1 MSGILS
7 QEEIDALLSVYSSGG
22 SAPGKAGEGTR
33 SREVRLYDFAHPE
46 KFSKEQLRQLEA
58 VHNSF
63 ASSLSHRLSATM
75 RNTLEVRHTTLDQS
89 SFEEYLKSIPS
100 PTLTST
106 FKLEPAGVK
115 GVIEVNPN
123 IVFVLVDLLTGGS
136 GEPKITNRPVTPIE
150 LKLMEGVLKVA
161 LSEYQSAWAQFAE
174 AKCSLERAGSDQMI
188 NPIARPQD
196 RMVSV
201 YFEVQ
206 TAAQV
211 GLMSLCIPISGVEAL
226 LSSLAQRSDLAS
238 QALKGERAKIEQHLK
253 GSQVTASVL
262 LGTAGVTLRD
272 ILDLAPG
279 DTVRLDQPVDREI
292 RLAVQGVPKFH
303 AVPGVL
309 GRKLAV
315 QLTRTVEQEAGLPDK
330 EAA

>member
-22 SAPGKAGEGTR
+22 ASPGKTGESTR

-63 ASSLSHRLSATM
+63 ASSLTHRLSATL
-75 RNTLEVRHTTLDQS
+75 RSTLEIRHTTLDQC
-89 SFEEYLKSIPS
+89 SFEEYLKSIPN

-115 GVIEVNPN
+115 AVIEVNPN
-123 IVFVLVDLLTGGS
+123 IVFVLVDLMTGGS

-150 LKLMEGVLKVA
+150 LKLMESVLKVA
-161 LSEYQSAWAQFAE
+161 ISEYQSAWSQFTE
-174 AKCSLERAGSDQMI
+174 IKCSLERAGSDQMV
-188 NPIARPQD
+188 NPIARPKD

-201 YFEVQ
+201 CFELQ
-206 TAAQV
+206 TASQV
-211 GLMSLCIPISGVEAL
+211 GLISLCIPISGVESL
-226 LSSLAQRSDLAS
+226 LSSLGHRGEMAQSRA
-238 QALKGERAKIEQHLK
+238 GERTKIEQHLK
-253 GSQVTASVL
+253 GSQVVATVV

-292 RLAVQGVPKFH
+292 RLAVQGVPKFQ

-315 QLTRTVEQEAGLPDK
+315 QLTRTVGQDTQVLDK

>member
-22 SAPGKAGEGTR
+22 AAPGKAGEGSR

-63 ASSLSHRLSATM
+63 ASSLSHRLSATL
-75 RNTLEVRHTTLDQS
+75 RSTLEIRHTTLDQC
-89 SFEEYLKSIPS
+89 SFEEYLKSIPN

-106 FKLEPAGVK
+106 FRLEPAGVK
-115 GVIEVNPN
+115 AVIEVNPN
-123 IVFVLVDLLTGGS
+123 IVFVLVDLMTGGS
-136 GEPKITNRPVTPIE
+136 GEPKIANRPVTPIE

-161 LSEYQSAWAQFAE
+161 LSEYQGAWSQFTE
-174 AKCSLERAGSDQMI
+174 AKCHLERAGSDQMV
-188 NPIARPQD
+188 NPIARPRD

-201 YFEVQ
+201 CFEMQ
-206 TAAQV
+206 TASQV
-211 GLMSLCIPISGVEAL
+211 GLISLCIPISGVEAL
-226 LSSLAQRSDLAS
+226 LSSLGQKAEHAQGRA
-238 QALKGERAKIEQHLK
+238 GERAKIEQHLQ
-253 GSQVTASVL
+253 GSHVTATVV

-292 RLAVQGVPKFH
+292 RLAVQGVPKFL

-315 QLTRTVEQEAGLPDK
+315 QLTRTLEEQDRLLDK
-330 EAA
+330 EVA

>member
-1 MSGILS
+1 VSGILS

-22 SAPGKAGEGTR
+22 AAPGKTGEGSR

-63 ASSLSHRLSATM
+63 ASSLSHRLSATL
-75 RNTLEVRHTTLDQS
+75 RSTLEIRHTTLDQC
-89 SFEEYLKSIPS
+89 SFEEYLKSIPN

-106 FKLEPAGVK
+106 FRLEPAGVK
-115 GVIEVNPN
+115 AVIEVNPN
-123 IVFVLVDLLTGGS
+123 IVFVLVDLMTGGS
-136 GEPKITNRPVTPIE
+136 GEPKIANRPVTPIE

-161 LSEYQSAWAQFAE
+161 LSEYQGAWSQFTE
-174 AKCSLERAGSDQMI
+174 AKCHLERAGSDQMV
-188 NPIARPQD
+188 NPIARPRD

-201 YFEVQ
+201 CFEMQ
-206 TAAQV
+206 TASQV
-211 GLMSLCIPISGVEAL
+211 GLISLCIPISGVEAL
-226 LSSLAQRSDLAS
+226 LSSLGQKAEHAQGRA
-238 QALKGERAKIEQHLK
+238 GERAKIEQHLQ
-253 GSQVTASVL
+253 GSRVTATVV

-272 ILDLAPG
+272 ILDLTPG

-292 RLAVQGVPKFH
+292 RLAVQGVPKFL

-315 QLTRTVEQEAGLPDK
+315 QLTRTLEEQDRLLDK
-330 EAA
+330 EVA